1 MNFMTQPIDPW
12 ANAPNEYLTVDIEA
26 AVEDEP
32 RPALARWLQSHLQTN
47 LIQLTKRV
55 GGGGGYKSE
64 LYFADTDIGALV
76 VRVPH
81 PGTGWSARLLGCPE
95 YHCIAGAYA
104 IAELK
109 KLNQPV
115 PELLAIER
123 DATILGRPFAVL
135 RRMPGVYMHD
145 YCEAWSR
152 WPYPEEEWGEFL
164 RACHSIEPVRGA
176 GPVDDDGVGC
186 CASWR
191 EFISQLL
198 AARAAEHAALLPADF
213 APRWQRLLIRYA
225 PLLDARPVRL
235 LQLESNGYCNLLLDP
250 TSHRLNA
257 VLDFEEVTAGDPFFE
272 LVTMAW
278 YLGRRGLADHGGR
291 TCFSWPR
298 FSRAYGKVAW
308 SHPLLPLYRTI
319 ILLEKL
325 YREAAPRARRLRAI
339 LCREERAAFQASGG

>member
-1 MNFMTQPIDPW
+1 MSQTIDPW
-12 ANAPNEYLTVDIEA
+12 AKVPNEYLTFDIEEP
-26 AVEDEP
+26 VEGQL
-32 RPALARWLQSHLQTN
+32 RLALDDWLRRNMN
-47 LIQLTKRV
+47 LGLANLTRRV
-55 GGGGGYKSE
+55 GGGDGFKSD
-64 LYFADTDIGALV
+64 LYFAQTDSGALV

-81 PGTGWSARLLGCPE
+81 PGTGWNARLLGCPE

-104 IAELK
+104 IAELR

-135 RRMPGVYMHD
+135 RRVPGIYMHD
-145 YCEAWSR
+145 YCEAWQR
-152 WPYPEEEWGEFL
+152 WPYPEEEWGAFL

-176 GPVDDDGVGC
+176 GPLDDDGVGC
-186 CASWR
+186 CASWS
-191 EFISQLL
+191 EFVARLL
-198 AARAAEHAALLPADF
+198 AARAAEHTALLPADF
-213 APRWQRLLIRYA
+213 VPRWQRLLIRYA

-257 VLDFEEVTAGDPFFE
+257 VLDFEEVTAGDPLFE

-278 YLGRRGLADHGGR
+278 YLGRRGLADHGGH

-298 FSRAYGKVAW
+298 FYRSYGKVAW

-319 ILLEKL
+319 ILPEKL
-325 YREAAPRARRLRAI
+325 HRPDRLPRAQRLIAI
-339 LCREERAAFQASGG
+339 LRREEQSVLRGS